1 MASLTLQPLL
11 SLLTSTPVITLLL
24 IALLYTIDTLILS
37 PPYPKNIPLIN
48 EPPSARRFSLKTRY
62 RFYTD
67 NVALHQEAWNSY
79 LKLGKPVVLP
89 TLGYSAEVVLPPGWM
104 KWVHSLPEHV
114 VSVAEAFVQFDK
126 IFYSMGDEKY
136 IRDQYQGLLVKRFD
150 LEVMGGAIW
159 DEMGDCFSRWVDGKE
174 EDQDGW
180 KEVDVAETVRGIV
193 AQITAR
199 FTVGLDLCRNEEY
212 LRLTCDISDAFV
224 VTAAV
229 GMAVPP
235 ILQPVA
241 CRLAALP
248 LRVKTRRFLHMLE
261 PVYKKRVEQLKSD
274 AKPPPQDSSGQQ
286 QRDSNRRPYDHL
298 QLMLE
303 FAQRNRPDEFESI
316 NDMGRRLAIANFG
329 GIHQTA
335 IHLGVMVLDLL
346 GSDAE
351 FNTISSLRDE
361 FKRVMY
367 SDGDPDKW
375 TKSKLASLVKADSLG
390 RESMRLNQ
398 FGGRALFRKV
408 VADGGLKGPGDHGH
422 VVLPKGTM
430 FSFLSK
436 MPQTD
441 EQTYPDALKLDP
453 FRFSRMR
460 EAAAAAEGI
469 EKGAAPPPVSFVSL
483 SLDHLPFAHG
493 KHACPG
499 RFIVDFEMKM
509 LFCYLLKNY
518 DIEWPSE
525 YEGRRPPNVY
535 VAEACFP
542 PKGARMRIRRR
553 EVPAF

>member
-1 MASLTLQPLL
+1 MASLTQPLL
-11 SLLTSTPVITLLL
+11 TSIPGIITLLL
-24 IALLYTIDTLILS
+24 LIAFLLYTIDTLFLS
-37 PPYPKNIPLIN
+37 PPYPRNIALIN

-62 RFYTD
+62 KFYTD
-67 NVALHQEAWNSY
+67 NVALQQEAWTRY
-79 LKLGKPVVLP
+79 LKQGKPVVLP
-89 TLGYSAEVVLPPGWM
+89 TLGYSSEVVLPPGWM
-104 KWVHSLPEHV
+104 KWVHSLPENV
-114 VSVAEAFVQFDK
+114 VSVNEAFVQFDK

-136 IRDQYQGLLVKRFD
+136 IRDQYQGVLVKSFN

-159 DEMGDCFSRWVDGKE
+159 DEMGDCFSRWVDRTPE

-193 AQITAR
+193 AQVTAR

-224 VTAAV
+224 VTAAM
-229 GMAVPP
+229 GLAVPP

-248 LRVKTRRFLHMLE
+248 LRVKTRRFLNMLE
-261 PVYKKRVEQLKSD
+261 PVYKKRVEQLKEDD
-274 AKPPPQDSSGQQ
+274 AKPPPPQDSSGLQH
-286 QRDSNRRPYDHL
+286 RPYDHL
-298 QLMLE
+298 QLILE

-316 NDMGRRLAIANFG
+316 NDIGRRLAISNFG

-351 FNTISSLRDE
+351 FNTISSLREE

-367 SDGDPDKW
+367 SDGDPNKW
-375 TKSKLASLVKADSLG
+375 TKSKLASLIKADSLG

-408 VADGGLKGPGDHGH
+408 VADGGLKGPGDDDH

-441 EQTYPDALKLDP
+441 EQTYEDPLKLDP

-460 EAAAAAEGI
+460 EAAEGT
-469 EKGAAPPPVSFVSL
+469 EKGAPPVSFVSL

-509 LFCYLLKNY
+509 LFCYLLRNY
-518 DIEWPSE
+518 DIEWPRE
-525 YEGRRPPNVY
+525 YEGKRPPNVY

-553 EVPAF
+553 GVPAF